1 MRLSASDV
9 KKLRMLFANTDTEV
23 ASILAKVT
31 TDLPGLITTL
41 DGVADAIKA
50 VTDAMPEAG
59 AFTTIDGNIDAL
71 VTAVST
77 IDGLVDAIKAVTD
90 ALPEAG
96 ALTTIDGLLDSIKAV
111 TDLLPDA
118 GALSSLST
126 AAAVATID
134 GIIDNLLI
142 LLTQTV
148 SKGVADVDISAA
160 DYVADYVTLLTI
172 TPAVGKP
179 VEDLQIDLA
188 YNKAAT
194 GISVVATAAD
204 TLDVAVFAMAD
215 DAVESMIMITTQ
227 KVLSGNASPVV
238 SGERLKVGT
247 IDGAITVKVKL
258 SAERADAEIPYKVS
272 YKALEAPTITPVAAV

>member
-9 KKLRMLFANTDTEV
+9 KKLRELFANTDVEV

-71 VTAVST
+71 ITAVST

-90 ALPEAG
+90 ALPN
-96 ALTTIDGLLDSIKAV
+96 
-111 TDLLPDA
+111 A

-160 DYVADYVTLLTI
+160 DYAADYVTLLTI

-215 DAVESMIMITTQ
+215 DAVESMIMTTTQ

-238 SGERLKVGT
+238 SGERLKIGT